1 MAEKSIKNHD
11 ILTTYINKLWKIC
24 LINTLKV
31 PNKHPYK
38 LIYSQFHTASY
49 TIIRSILSGTYTN
62 VPTYTLVRAYT
73 DTDFFFFFF
82 YICHSIPLFVTPLLF
97 GTLEECETICAT
109 KCPNKIKP
117 ECHMLNKK
125 NFSLQLDYKV
135 NKTKTKLDS
144 ISICIEKKS
153 LHYLYCN
160 WTHSLD
166 MTSWPMKFKL
176 NFVNPHLRLL

>member
-11 ILTTYINKLWKIC
+11 ILTTYTNKLWKIC

-31 PNKHPYK
+31 PNKHSYM
-38 LIYSQFHTASY
+38 LIYSHCFLHYYQVNTVRHIHKCAD
-49 TIIRSILSGTYTN
+49 LHPCSGLHWY
-62 VPTYTLVRAYT
+62 R
-73 DTDFFFFFF
+73 FFFFFF
-82 YICHSIPLFVTPLLF
+82 FTFATLYHYSSPHFYLELWRNVKQYVQQNVPTKLNLNAICLI
-97 GTLEECETICAT
+97 
-109 KCPNKIKP
+109 
-117 ECHMLNKK
+117 KK

-135 NKTKTKLDS
+135 YKTKTKLDS

>member
-11 ILTTYINKLWKIC
+11 ILTTYINKLWNIC
-24 LINTLKV
+24 LINTLKVPWV

-73 DTDFFFFFF
+73 DTDFFFFFTFATLYHYSSPHF
-82 YICHSIPLFVTPLLF
+82 YLELWRNVKQYVQQNVPTKLNLNAICLI
-97 GTLEECETICAT
+97 
-109 KCPNKIKP
+109 
-117 ECHMLNKK
+117 KK

-135 NKTKTKLDS
+135 YKTKTKLDS
-144 ISICIEKKS
+144 ISICIEKKIS
-153 LHYLYCN
+153 ALSVLQ
-160 WTHSLD
+160 LD
-166 MTSWPMKFKL
+166 TLS
-176 NFVNPHLRLL
+176 RYD